1 MPGAPVKSIRATCP
15 APGAHSNGGRLPD
28 QIAVV
33 FANTGMERPE
43 TLDFVDI
50 CGREWRMRARDCGSH
65 TGARETLGVEWA
77 HTHRKDKK
85 ATLAAAMETAFV
97 AGDGVP
103 LGVTKE
109 GRRTCARTRFSV
121 FANSSPTIDTSGLRQ
136 TCASPH
142 PAHSALP
149 SLLPA
154 FRSTADC
161 QITHLMTIRRSQ
173 TGLLVCVEISHRILM
188 GPRWVRLGDGSDW
201 RARR

>member
-1 MPGAPVKSIRATCP
+1 MPQRVSGPFPIHP
-15 APGAHSNGGRLPD
+15 AREKGQLAFEHN
-28 QIAVV
+28 A
-33 FANTGMERPE
+33 RPE
-43 TLDFVDI
+43 LEAIVARLDIDFSEHVRPNAEMFWSRV
-50 CGREWRMRARDCGSH
+50 REHRLLAV
-65 TGARETLGVEWA
+65 ARETLGVEWA
-77 HTHRKDKK
+77 HTHCKDKK

-142 PAHSALP
+142 PAHSTLP